1 MDDKDMIWSNVSK
14 ASVLDKK
21 YFGRSESKMI
31 VNSKKK
37 IEKIIENK
45 SSVTGKKRGKIIAK
59 SAIVKKSPAKKQ
71 KMEKKGVTKKI
82 VKEKNTKK
90 II

>member
-37 IEKIIENK
+37 IEKIIE
-45 SSVTGKKRGKIIAK
+45 
-59 SAIVKKSPAKKQ
+59 KKSLVTSK
-71 KMEKKGVTKKI
+71 KKGH
-82 VKEKNTKK
+82 NR
-90 II
+90 